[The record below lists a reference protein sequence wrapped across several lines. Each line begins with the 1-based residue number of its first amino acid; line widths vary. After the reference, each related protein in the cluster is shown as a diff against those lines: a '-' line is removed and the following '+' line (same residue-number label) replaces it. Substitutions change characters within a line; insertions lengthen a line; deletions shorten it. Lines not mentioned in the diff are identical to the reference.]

1 MVRANSSNTRCW
13 YCISVPNLAV
23 WNRRSPF
30 HCRASISAGVAGKLA
45 TGVSSHSLMNARSLL
60 ASTVLL
66 VCSTRRLCSEW
77 KMACTEVR
85 PMFSLTRPSPA
96 M

>member
-1 MVRANSSNTRCW
+1 MA
-13 YCISVPNLAV
+13 A

-30 HCRASISAGVAGKLA
+30 HCRASISAAVAGNA
-45 TGVSSHSLMNARSLL
+45 AGAVPGISQGDNAARSPE
-60 ASTVLL
+60 ANRVLL

-77 KMACTEVR
+77 NTWCTVVR